1 VRRRR
6 VVRVCRSVR
15 LVRWRESAAATVMA
29 VLLMTLA
36 GCSGGSSSGSSGS
49 SGTGVT
55 TTPPPINNV
64 QPVSMDYGPIVN
76 GQYVGFNNT
85 LYTTVTICVPGT
97 TTCQAIDHVLVDTG
111 STGLR
116 IPASVVTLNLPFMTD
131 TSNNPIGNCVQY
143 ADTTYQW
150 GPLVKVDVQMAGEVA
165 SSVPIQIVGATNFIA
180 APSLCTSGGT
190 PAQTVADLGANGILG
205 VGLFRQ
211 DCGSACAAAAP
222 PAIYFTCPGS
232 ICVAASVP
240 LASQLQNPVWMFPQD
255 NNGLAIILPQV
266 GATGS
271 VSLAGSMIFGIGT
284 QSDNALGGAQA
295 QGADSEG
302 NFKTTFNGTTYSN
315 SFIDSGSS
323 GYFFL
328 DSSTTGL
335 PNCAANSHANGF
347 YCPASPVS
355 FTALTSGPNP
365 KGTGVPVSV
374 NVAFSIANALPL
386 IDSQSVVFNNLGGPS
401 PASFDWGVPFFLGRT
416 VFVGIE
422 GQSSSAGTGPYWA
435 Y

>member
-1 VRRRR
+1 VR
-6 VVRVCRSVR
+6 SI
-15 LVRWRESAAATVMA
+15 RWRDSAAVAVTA
-29 VLLMTLA
+29 VLLISLA
-36 GCSGGSSSGSSGS
+36 ACSGGSSSGSST
-49 SGTGVT
+49 TGVT
-55 TTPPPINNV
+55 TTTPPPVSVNNV
-64 QPVSMDYGPIVN
+64 QPVYMDYGPIVN
-76 GQYVGFNNT
+76 GQSVGFNNT
-85 LYTTVTICVPGT
+85 LYTTVIICVPGT
-97 TTCQAIDHVLVDTG
+97 ITCQSIDHVLVDTG

-116 IPASVVTLNLPFMTD
+116 IPASLVALSLPFVTD
-131 TSNNPIGNCVQY
+131 SSNNPIGNCVQY

-150 GPLVKVDVQMAGEVA
+150 GPVVKVDVQIAGEVA
-165 SSVPIQIVGATNFIA
+165 SSVPIQIVGPANFTA
-180 APSLCTSGGT
+180 APSSCTSGGT

-222 PAIYFTCPGS
+222 PAVYFTCSGS
-232 ICVAASVP
+232 VCVAASVP

-295 QGADSEG
+295 QGADSDG
-302 NFKTTFNGTTYSN
+302 NFTTTFNGKAYSG

-335 PNCAANSHANGF
+335 PNCAVNSDASGF
-347 YCPASPVS
+347 YCPASPVA
-355 FTALTSGPNP
+355 FTAINSGPNP
-365 KGTGVPVSV
+365 RGTGVPVSI
-374 NVAFSIANALPL
+374 NVAFGIANALPL
-386 IDSQSVVFNNLGGPS
+386 IDSPSVVFNNIGGPN
-401 PASFDWGVPFFLGRT
+401 PAIFDWGIPFFLGHT

-422 GQSSSAGTGPYWA
+422 GQTSPAGTGPYWA

>member
-1 VRRRR
+1 
-6 VVRVCRSVR
+6 VR
-15 LVRWRESAAATVMA
+15 LVDWRGSVAA

-36 GCSGGSSSGSSGS
+36 ACSGGSSSGS

-55 TTPPPINNV
+55 TTLPPPISNT
-64 QPVSMDYGPIVN
+64 QPVLMDYGPIVN

-85 LYTTVTICVPGT
+85 VYTTVIICVPGT
-97 TTCQAIDHVLVDTG
+97 TTCQSIDHVMVDTG

-116 IPASVVTLNLPFMTD
+116 IPASVVTLSLPFVTD

-150 GPLVKVDVQMAGEVA
+150 GPLMKVDVQMAGEVA
-165 SSVPIQIVGATNFIA
+165 SSVPIQIVGPTNFAA
-180 APSLCTSGGT
+180 APSACTAGGT
-190 PAQTVADLGANGILG
+190 PAQTVAALGANGILG

-211 DCGSACAAAAP
+211 DCGSACAAASP
-222 PAIYFTCPGS
+222 PAIYFTCPASG
-232 ICVAASVP
+232 CVAAPVP

-255 NNGLAIILPQV
+255 NNGLSIILPQV
-266 GATGS
+266 GAAGS
-271 VSLAGSMIFGIGT
+271 VSLAGSMIFGIAT

-295 QGADSEG
+295 LGADPGG
-302 NFKTTFNGTTYSN
+302 NFTTTFNGKVYSG

-328 DSSTTGL
+328 DSATTSL
-335 PNCAANSHANGF
+335 PNCAANSDANGF
-347 YCPASPVS
+347 YCPASPVT
-355 FTALTSGPNP
+355 FTAINNGPNP
-365 KGTGVPVSV
+365 KGTGIPVSI

-386 IDSQSVVFNNLGGPS
+386 IDSPSVVFNNLGGPN
-401 PASFDWGVPFFLGRT
+401 PGSFDWGAPFFLGRT

-422 GQSSSAGTGPYWA
+422 GQNSPAGTGPYWA

>member
-1 VRRRR
+1 
-6 VVRVCRSVR
+6 
-15 LVRWRESAAATVMA
+15 
-29 VLLMTLA
+29 
-36 GCSGGSSSGSSGS
+36 
-49 SGTGVT
+49 
-55 TTPPPINNV
+55 
-64 QPVSMDYGPIVN
+64 MDYGPIVN
-76 GQYVGFNNT
+76 GRPVGYNNA

-97 TTCQAIDHVLVDTG
+97 AICQSIDHVLVDTG
-111 STGLR
+111 SAGLR
-116 IPASVVTLNLPFMTD
+116 IPASLMMLSVPYISD
-131 TSNNPIGNCVQY
+131 AGNNPIGNCAQY

-150 GPLVKVDVQMAGEVA
+150 GPIVTVDVQMAGEVA
-165 SSVPIQIVGATNFIA
+165 SSLPIQIVGATNFAA
-180 APSLCTSGGT
+180 APASCSAGGR

-211 DCGSACAAAAP
+211 DCGAPCASTKP
-222 PAIYFTCPGS
+222 PAMYFSCPATG
-232 ICVAASVP
+232 CVAASIP

-266 GATGS
+266 GAAGS
-271 VSLAGSMIFGIGT
+271 VSLSGSMIFGIGT

-295 QGADSEG
+295 QAADSQG
-302 NFKTTFNGTTYSN
+302 NFTTTFNGIAHSG

-335 PNCAANSHANGF
+335 PDCATNSHAHGF

-355 FTALTSGPNP
+355 FSAINSGPNP
-365 KGTGVPVSV
+365 KGNGVPLSM

-386 IDSQSVVFNNLGGPS
+386 IDSPSVVFNNIGGPNS
-401 PASFDWGVPFFLGRT
+401 GSFDWGIPFFLGRT

-422 GQSSSAGTGPYWA
+422 GQTSPAGTGPYWA

>member
-1 VRRRR
+1 
-6 VVRVCRSVR
+6 
-15 LVRWRESAAATVMA
+15 
-29 VLLMTLA
+29 
-36 GCSGGSSSGSSGS
+36 
-49 SGTGVT
+49 VT
-55 TTPPPINNV
+55 TTTPLPVNNV
-64 QPVSMDYGPIVN
+64 QPVLMDYGPIVN

-85 LYTTVTICVPGT
+85 LYTTVIICVPGT
-97 TTCQAIDHVLVDTG
+97 ITCQSIDHVLVDTG

-116 IPASVVTLNLPFMTD
+116 IPASLVTLSLPYMTD

-165 SSVPIQIVGATNFIA
+165 SSVPIQIVGPTNFIA

-190 PAQTVADLGANGILG
+190 PAQTVAAMGANGILG

-232 ICVAASVP
+232 VCAAASVP

-255 NNGLAIILPQV
+255 NNGLAIVLPQV
-266 GATGS
+266 GAGGS
-271 VSLAGSMIFGIGT
+271 VSLSGSMIFGVGT
-284 QSDNALGGAQA
+284 QSDNSLGGAQA
-295 QGADSEG
+295 QGADSDG
-302 NFKTTFNGTTYSN
+302 NFTTTFNGKSYS

-328 DSSTTGL
+328 DSTTTGL
-335 PNCAANSHANGF
+335 PNCASNGDASGF
-347 YCPASPVS
+347 YCPASPVA
-355 FTALTSGPNP
+355 FTAINSGPNP
-365 KGTGVPVSV
+365 RGTGVPVSI
-374 NVAFSIANALPL
+374 NNAFSIANALPL
-386 IDSQSVVFNNLGGPS
+386 IDSSFVVFNNLGGPS
-401 PASFDWGVPFFLGRT
+401 TAAFDWGIPFFLGRT

-422 GQSSSAGTGPYWA
+422 GQSSPAGTGPYWA

>member
-1 VRRRR
+1 VR
-6 VVRVCRSVR
+6 SF
-15 LVRWRESAAATVMA
+15 RWRVSAAVTAA
-29 VLLMTLA
+29 LLITLA
-36 GCSGGSSSGSSGS
+36 ACSKGSSSSGSSS
-49 SGTGVT
+49 TGLT
-55 TTPPPINNV
+55 TTPPPAVNNV
-64 QPVSMDYGPIVN
+64 QPVVMDYGPIVN

-85 LYTTVTICVPGT
+85 LYTTVIICVPGT
-97 TTCQAIDHVLVDTG
+97 STCQSIDHVLVDTG

-116 IPASVVTLNLPFMTD
+116 IPASLVTLSLPYVTD
-131 TSNNPIGNCVQY
+131 ASNNPIGNCVQY

-165 SSVPIQIVGATNFIA
+165 SSVPIQIVGPTNFIA

-222 PAIYFTCPGS
+222 PAIYFTCPGAV
-232 ICVAASVP
+232 CAAASIP
-240 LASQLQNPVWMFPQD
+240 LTSQLQNPVWMFPQD

-266 GATGS
+266 GAAGS

-295 QGADSEG
+295 QGADSDG
-302 NFKTTFNGTTYSN
+302 NFTTTFNGKTYSG

-328 DSSTTGL
+328 DSTTTGL
-335 PNCAANSHANGF
+335 PNCAANSDANGF
-347 YCPASPVS
+347 YCPASPVA
-355 FTALTSGPNP
+355 FTAINSGPNP
-365 KGTGVPVSV
+365 RGTGVPVSI
-374 NVAFSIANALPL
+374 NNAFSIANAVPL
-386 IDSQSVVFNNLGGPS
+386 IDSPSVVFNNLGGPS
-401 PASFDWGVPFFLGRT
+401 SVIFDWGIPFFLGRT

-422 GQSSSAGTGPYWA
+422 GQSSPAGIGPYWA

>member
-1 VRRRR
+1 M
-6 VVRVCRSVR
+6 RSVC
-15 LVRWRESAAATVMA
+15 WRDSAATA
-29 VLLMTLA
+29 VTAALLMTLA
-36 GCSGGSSSGSSGS
+36 ACSKGSSSASGS
-49 SGTGVT
+49 SSTGVI
-55 TTPPPINNV
+55 TTPPPTVNNV
-64 QPVSMDYGPIVN
+64 QPVVMDYGPTVN
-76 GQYVGFNNT
+76 GQFVGFNNT
-85 LYTTVTICVPGT
+85 LYTTVIICVPGT
-97 TTCQAIDHVLVDTG
+97 STCQSIDHVLVDTG

-116 IPASVVTLNLPFMTD
+116 IPASLVTLSLPYVTD
-131 TSNNPIGNCVQY
+131 ASNNPIGNCVQY

-165 SSVPIQIVGATNFIA
+165 SSVPIQIVGPTNFIA

-222 PAIYFTCPGS
+222 PAVYFTCPGS
-232 ICVAASVP
+232 VCAAASVP

-302 NFKTTFNGTTYSN
+302 NFTTTFNGKTYSG

-328 DSSTTGL
+328 DATTTGL
-335 PNCAANSHANGF
+335 PNCAANSHANGY
-347 YCPASPVS
+347 YCPPSPVA
-355 FTALTSGPNP
+355 FTAINSGPNP
-365 KGTGVPVSV
+365 RGTGVPVSI
-374 NVAFSIANALPL
+374 NNAFSIANAGPL
-386 IDSQSVVFNNLGGPS
+386 IDSPSVVFNNLGGPN
-401 PASFDWGVPFFLGRT
+401 PAIFDWGIPFFLGRT

-422 GQSSSAGTGPYWA
+422 GQSSPAGIGPYWA

>member
-1 VRRRR
+1 VRGHR
-6 VVRVCRSVR
+6 VVRFI
-15 LVRWRESAAATVMA
+15 RWRDSAAAAVAA
-29 VLLMTLA
+29 VLLMSLA
-36 GCSGGSSSGSSGS
+36 ACSGGSSSGGSTSGS
-49 SGTGVT
+49 GGTGVT
-55 TTPPPINNV
+55 TTPPPAVNNV
-64 QPVSMDYGPIVN
+64 QPVVMDYGPIVN
-76 GQYVGFNNT
+76 GQSVGFNNT
-85 LYTTVTICVPGT
+85 LYTTVIICVPGT
-97 TTCQAIDHVLVDTG
+97 ATCQSIDHVLVDTG

-116 IPASVVTLNLPFMTD
+116 IPASLVTLSLPYTTD
-131 TSNNPIGNCVQY
+131 ASNNLIGNCVQY

-150 GPLVKVDVQMAGEVA
+150 GPIVKADVQMAGEVA
-165 SSVPIQIVGATNFIA
+165 SSVPIQIVGPTNFVA

-211 DCGSACAAAAP
+211 DCGSACAAATP
-222 PAIYFTCPGS
+222 PAIYFSCPASG
-232 ICVAASVP
+232 CVATSVP
-240 LASQLQNPVWMFPQD
+240 LAAQLQNPVWMFPQD

-266 GATGS
+266 GAAGS

-302 NFKTTFNGTTYSN
+302 NFTTTFNGTPYPG

-328 DSSTTGL
+328 NSSTTGL
-335 PNCAANSHANGF
+335 PNCAANSDANGF

-355 FTALTSGPNP
+355 FTAINSGPNP
-365 KGTGVPVSV
+365 NGTGIPVSIT
-374 NVAFSIANALPL
+374 VAFSIANALPL
-386 IDSQSVVFNNLGGPS
+386 IDSPSVVFNNLGGPN
-401 PASFDWGVPFFLGRT
+401 PAIFDWGIPFFLGRT

-422 GQSSSAGTGPYWA
+422 GQSSAAGTGPYWA